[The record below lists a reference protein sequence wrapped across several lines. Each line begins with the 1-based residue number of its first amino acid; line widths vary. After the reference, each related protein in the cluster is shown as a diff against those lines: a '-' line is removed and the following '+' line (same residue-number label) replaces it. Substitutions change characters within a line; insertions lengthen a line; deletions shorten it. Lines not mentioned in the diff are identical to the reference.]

1 MIQGSPVSPA
11 LELSAVSDVPTV
23 ISVTWLLTW
32 RRFLSCRSPSSPAS
46 DTPVPSVTFRT
57 SQEGIREPAIKQ
69 VPQWWGRSG
78 AGRGDERGEE
88 AWQGTSKLRNALTQE
103 ADSFV

>member
-1 MIQGSPVSPA
+1 MSPA

-69 VPQWWGRSG
+69 VSKCLSGGDG
-78 AGRGDERGEE
+78 AGLGAGMNAERKHGRVH
-88 AWQGTSKLRNALTQE
+88 LN
-103 ADSFV
+103 